1 MGRRKGIKKE
11 HLVIVFFVFAIV
23 MISTLI
29 VVMTKKEKQAAAYE
43 ATQHQAA
50 VIKHQEE
57 NKKTYKTVA
66 LTFDDGPR
74 KGTTDV
80 LLDTLKR
87 ENVKGTFFVVGT
99 QVENEPDLLQ
109 RIVTEGHVIGSHSY
123 QHKNLAKMPPAEL
136 KKDSEKMEAIFQQTV
151 QQSVRYVR
159 PPYGATNKDV
169 NKTLLLPSIQWSVD
183 SKDWVSRDEKAI
195 IKQIKENIFDGAIV
209 LMHDIHPE
217 TVAAVPMVI
226 KELRDE
232 GYEFV
237 TIDDMFQLSQV
248 PMNYYSRFNIKR
260 I

>member
-1 MGRRKGIKKE
+1 M
-11 HLVIVFFVFAIV
+11 
-23 MISTLI
+23 
-29 VVMTKKEKQAAAYE
+29 
-43 ATQHQAA
+43 
-50 VIKHQEE
+50 
-57 NKKTYKTVA
+57 A

-80 LLDTLKR
+80 LLDTLKS
-87 ENVKGTFFVVGT
+87 EEIKGTFFVVGT
-99 QVENEPDLLQ
+99 QVENEPELLQ
-109 RIVTEGHVIGSHSY
+109 RMVKEGHVVGSHSY
-123 QHKNLAKMPPAEL
+123 QHKNLVKMPLTEL
-136 KKDSEKMEAIFQQTV
+136 TKDSQKMEDIFQQTI
-151 QQSVRYVR
+151 QQPVRYVR
-159 PPYGATNKDV
+159 PPYGATNKVV

-195 IKQIKENIFDGAIV
+195 VKQIKENIFDGAIV

-217 TVAAVPMVI
+217 TVAAVPTVI
-226 KELRDE
+226 NELRND

>member
-1 MGRRKGIKKE
+1 MGKGKGIKKE
-11 HLVIVFFVFAIV
+11 HLVIVCFVFAIV
-23 MISTLI
+23 LISTLI
-29 VVMTKKEKQAAAYE
+29 IVTTKQEKQKVAYE
-43 ATQHQAA
+43 AAVHQET
-50 VIKHQEE
+50 VKKREEE

-80 LLDTLKR
+80 LLDTLKS
-87 ENVKGTFFVVGT
+87 EEIKGTFFVVGT
-99 QVENEPDLLQ
+99 QVENEPELLQ
-109 RIVTEGHVIGSHSY
+109 RMVKEGHVVGSHSY
-123 QHKNLAKMPPAEL
+123 QHKNLVKMPLTEL
-136 KKDSEKMEAIFQQTV
+136 TKDSQKMEDIFQQTI
-151 QQSVRYVR
+151 QQPVRYVR
-159 PPYGATNKDV
+159 PPYGATNKVV

-195 IKQIKENIFDGAIV
+195 VKQIKENIFDGAIV

-217 TVAAVPMVI
+217 TVAAVPTVI
-226 KELRDE
+226 NELRND